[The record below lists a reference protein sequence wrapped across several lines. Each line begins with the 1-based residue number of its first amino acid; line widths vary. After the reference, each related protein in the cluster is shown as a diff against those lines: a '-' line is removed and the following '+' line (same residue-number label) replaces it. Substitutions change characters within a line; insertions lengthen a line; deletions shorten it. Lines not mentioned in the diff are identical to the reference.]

1 MNNFKK
7 IRNRCNKLFNDYKVK
22 QMMLNDLQQRYLF
35 IEGEKYTFF
44 PIIKNYIIKYNRP
57 YFPSLPKSEMN
68 NQENL
73 LNYNNYFNNLNSTS
87 NYNSI
92 NNFTSISED
101 TLFLKNKSSK
111 KTYHKKK
118 NGLISTVDNISKNKI
133 FKKIKNYNL
142 TNTNR
147 YNGNPRK
154 NNYNNYYLYEH
165 TTNIYPRM
173 NITNGLS
180 LKDNSSSNYKRI
192 IQKTNSIKSLI
203 SNNSQNNKKSKINK
217 LHNKK
222 KDMNN
227 IIKINIPLEE
237 INTFNYNYNIN
248 LNKKPYLNTIN
259 SISQNSNSSSNH
271 YINKSKDI
279 LNKYKKLNSNNYEG
293 LSLKYLIQDVKLKNK
308 SNLKQ
313 SINISKEKTN
323 QILNNVFN
331 YHKKLK
337 NSLKIN
343 IDDNNLD
350 LNENPNNIILKSDN
364 YYFPKDNNNYSYNKN
379 IKTESN
385 NRKLKMSNNYKN
397 INIKREQIYKNN
409 TNTNSKIITLTE
421 EQLKKNRKYYNYNN
435 CTYNK
440 NAISSKGKKNNIK
453 SLKQNKTTNK
463 VNDYLPNY
471 NGNTLNQKNNLK
483 QIIKNNNNYNK
494 NLNIKEKNIP
504 KPLPSYH
511 KLTILNKISE
521 AKKGMKNI
529 LMSEANF
536 RHFYNNNKYKYKQMV
551 DINQTNDETNQTNN
565 QNDLLSKDN
574 ILKTINISNTV
585 SADEDK
591 YKLSFIKKKNNY
603 DKNNNKKK
611 LNKNKKIL
619 VKNKKVNKKET
630 NESINKIDSFA
641 YNGQKIENINLNS
654 NKNSNNYIIS
664 PNEFNEYHANNGKAI
679 RNKNKEDK
687 YNEDNDISIQSLS
700 DSKVLEIA
708 NTYVNEHVDKTQVD
722 EILTYK
728 RKKNPYSYY
737 E

>member
-591 YKLSFIKKKNNY
+591 YKLSFIEKKNNY
-603 DKNNNKKK
+603 NKNNNKKK

-679 RNKNKEDK
+679 KNKNKEDK

>member
-1 MNNFKK
+1 MNNYKK

-22 QMMLNDLQQRYLF
+22 QMMLNNLQQRYLF

-173 NITNGLS
+173 NITNGQS

-259 SISQNSNSSSNH
+259 SISQNSNSSNH

-279 LNKYKKLNSNNYEG
+279 LNKYKKSNSNNNEG

-585 SADEDK
+585 SADDDK
-591 YKLSFIKKKNNY
+591 YKLSFIEKKNNY
-603 DKNNNKKK
+603 NKNNNKKK

-641 YNGQKIENINLNS
+641 YNGQKIETINLNS

>member
-35 IEGEKYTFF
+35 IEGEKYTCF

-57 YFPSLPKSEMN
+57 YFPILPKSEMN

-259 SISQNSNSSSNH
+259 SINQNSNSSSNH

-279 LNKYKKLNSNNYEG
+279 LNKYKKSNSNNNEG

-679 RNKNKEDK
+679 KNKNKEDK